1 MGGTRVAVVGVG
13 AVVGAFLVVV
23 GGCSTSLWKSDFD
36 RENLPEISAADL
48 GVPER
53 PTPAYRHLSPEEI
66 EALERAGIATHYPDD
81 RAVGDP
87 DAEEDPEGF
96 PGETDEDK
104 TGKAIV
110 SVLTVGVT
118 LGALA
123 APFFMF

>member
-1 MGGTRVAVVGVG
+1 MVAVG
-13 AVVGAFLVVV
+13 AVLMVV
-23 GGCSTSLWKSDFD
+23 GGCSAKWLESDFD
-36 RENLPEISAADL
+36 RDNLPEISAADL

-66 EALERAGIATHYPDD
+66 EALERAGIDTHYPDD

-87 DAEEDPEGF
+87 DAEADPEGF
-96 PGETDEDK
+96 PGETGEDK

-123 APFFMF
+123 APFFLF

>member
-1 MGGTRVAVVGVG
+1 MGGKRLAVVGVG
-13 AVVGAFLVVV
+13 ALLVVV
-23 GGCSTSLWKSDFD
+23 GGCSAKWLQSDYD

-48 GVPER
+48 GVPDR
-53 PTPAYRHLSPEEI
+53 PTPAYPHLSPEEI

-87 DAEEDPEGF
+87 DAEVDDEGF
-96 PGETDEDK
+96 AGETGEDK
-104 TGKAIV
+104 TGKAIM